1 MRTNNPSLR
10 PAAVLKR
17 VGDVD
22 TEGVDNPPWLG
33 ANEVLD
39 INWEASPISCS
50 DIMLNNR
57 AGQFQSML
65 KLLSKISLLLDFLG
79 RTIQ

>member
-1 MRTNNPSLR
+1 MTGWTFNSSRMRTNNPSLR

-22 TEGVDNPPWLG
+22 TEGVDNLLWLD

-39 INWEASPISCS
+39 INWEASPISSS

-57 AGQFQSML
+57 VDPEFW
-65 KLLSKISLLLDFLG
+65 
-79 RTIQ
+79 